1 MYNFKIHFLRQ
12 IGQQDKLLLRLM
24 MPVAKMY
31 TAKKAIL
38 NASEGIECFGAQG
51 YIEDTGIPRFLRD
64 AQVLPIWEGTSN
76 IMALDVLR
84 ALNKV

>member
-1 MYNFKIHFLRQ
+1 
-12 IGQQDKLLLRLM
+12 M

-51 YIEDTGIPRFLRD
+51 YIEDTGTISDRNRYQNLIPNYPKYWLIFY
-64 AQVLPIWEGTSN
+64 AV
-76 IMALDVLR
+76 
-84 ALNKV
+84 K